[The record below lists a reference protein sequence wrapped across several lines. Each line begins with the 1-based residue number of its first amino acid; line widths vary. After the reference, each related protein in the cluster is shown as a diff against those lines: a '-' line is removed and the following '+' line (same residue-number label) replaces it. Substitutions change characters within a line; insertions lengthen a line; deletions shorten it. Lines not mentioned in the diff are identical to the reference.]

1 MRYARNFL
9 FRSTHEDWY
18 ICQSEKR
25 KTFGTEVILDYYNGE
40 PDVLDR
46 CTFLLNPIL
55 NNELRHCK
63 NAIGPVKAPEINGQ
77 QFPHPPDLVQH
88 TPAPPIVLPS
98 CIPFCP
104 PGKTEAASRSASG
117 TGTSAV
123 AIPSTSSTSTSSK
136 SKFKLRFGHTKKK
149 LPLATEDNDHTGAER
164 SCEIRKLR

>member
-9 FRSTHEDWY
+9 FHSTHDDWY

-25 KTFGTEVILDYYNGE
+25 KKFGTEVILDYYNGE

-46 CTFLLNPIL
+46 CTFILNPIL
-55 NNELRHCK
+55 NNKLRYCK
-63 NAIGPVKAPEINGQ
+63 NALGPVKAPEINGQ
-77 QFPHPPDLVQH
+77 PFPHPPDLVQH

-104 PGKTEAASRSASG
+104 PGKTEAVTQSASG

-123 AIPSTSSTSTSSK
+123 AIPSTSSTATSSK
-136 SKFKLRFGHTKKK
+136 SKLKLRFGHTKKK